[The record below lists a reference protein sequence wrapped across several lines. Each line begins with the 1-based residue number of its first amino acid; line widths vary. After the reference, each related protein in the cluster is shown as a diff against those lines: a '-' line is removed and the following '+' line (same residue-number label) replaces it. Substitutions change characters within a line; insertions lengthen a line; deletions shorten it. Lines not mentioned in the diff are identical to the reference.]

1 MTSPVYITTI
11 AFLLLLI
18 IFLIVVIFLLRR
30 RTKRTDE
37 AVTVTMSMKDIEAK
51 EEEPYGNEDYIYY
64 DSIQPASSTV

>member
-37 AVTVTMSMKDIEAK
+37 AVTVTMSMQDIEAK
-51 EEEPYGNEDYIYY
+51 EEEHYGNEDYIYY
-64 DSIQPASSTV
+64 DSIQPTSSAV

>member
-30 RTKRTDE
+30 RTKRTDD
-37 AVTVTMSMKDIEAK
+37 TVMVSMSMKDIEAK
-51 EEEPYGNEDYIYY
+51 EEEHYGNEDYIYY